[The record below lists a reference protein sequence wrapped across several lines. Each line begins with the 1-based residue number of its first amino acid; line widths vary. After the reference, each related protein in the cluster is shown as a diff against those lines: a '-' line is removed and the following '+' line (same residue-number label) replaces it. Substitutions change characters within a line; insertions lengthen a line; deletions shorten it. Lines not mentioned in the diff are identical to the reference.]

1 MTEEKTQSDL
11 VNMNLATEQM
21 LIIQDICRFY
31 YYFEKLLIFWAP
43 HESRARKKVPLVSQ
57 WHAYA
62 WKMSVFLLSSLMI
75 YSNCFLKYFNGAAEK
90 AQCMKSLPCHPKDL
104 SAITAHV
111 ENSENGGICLSPQP
125 WGGGDRRTRGSYWPA
140 SLANLSG
147 SRPVRNSAPNQGRW
161 SPGSDNWV

>member
-21 LIIQDICRFY
+21 LIQDICRFY

-43 HESRARKKVPLVSQ
+43 HESRPRKKSLLFPSDTHMHGKCLF
-57 WHAYA
+57 
-62 WKMSVFLLSSLMI
+62 FLLSSLMI

-125 WGGGDRRTRGSYWPA
+125 WGGGDRRTCGPYWPA

-147 SRPVRNSAPNQGRW
+147 SRPVRNSAPN
-161 SPGSDNWV
+161 